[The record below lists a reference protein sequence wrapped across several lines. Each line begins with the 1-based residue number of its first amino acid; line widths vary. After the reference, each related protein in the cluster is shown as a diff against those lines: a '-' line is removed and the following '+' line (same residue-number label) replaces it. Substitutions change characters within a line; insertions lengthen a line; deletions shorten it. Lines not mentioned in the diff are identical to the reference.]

1 MQSQICLKSQVSY
14 IVSQAWYCKSIWFS
28 ALGLFYRTP
37 CGFGNRWRSWVT
49 TLPLI
54 ASMTVFSQNT
64 YTYNY
69 INPIYRQNIP
79 VLWSVSPPLETRKR
93 DVRTPLRC
101 VRLHRTA
108 HTGSTQRPH
117 KCVLRQASPVFTCH
131 VSRYKDRNG
140 GIMRQLTLPST
151 QFGG

>member
-1 MQSQICLKSQVSY
+1 M
-14 IVSQAWYCKSIWFS
+14 
-28 ALGLFYRTP
+28 
-37 CGFGNRWRSWVT
+37 T

-108 HTGSTQRPH
+108 HTAPTQ
-117 KCVLRQASPVFTCH
+117 
-131 VSRYKDRNG
+131 
-140 GIMRQLTLPST
+140 MRAAAGFSSVHLPRLPLQGQKWRHHEAVDPT
-151 QFGG
+151 QYPIWGLMVMALQRDKTVTGKRT